1 MIKGL
6 LTILFI
12 IPFFVTAQVG
22 LPAIKYVNSA
32 IPFVPT
38 DTSGLLT
45 WFYADTLSTTE
56 GYGNGDDVNVWTD
69 ISGNGNDANKITAP
83 VYATSELD
91 GKAAVSF
98 IDATTQSMQVSNT
111 SIIAG
116 NTGLSVFI
124 VVKQK
129 SLGTNQVYLTKWDY
143 ATDGTFALQTD
154 DTNNDEV
161 MGYFATSC
169 VDAGGNNQHST
180 DANLTTNYFLLEYI
194 YDGTQSNANRVKIYR
209 NGTLLSISTNGTLP
223 TSLTS
228 CSATLKIG
236 AFGGG
241 LTRYFDGY
249 FAEILIYDHTLT
261 STGRTSVEN
270 YIHLHYPSLW

>member
-45 WFYADTLSTTE
+45 WFYADTLGLGDTDPVTE
-56 GYGNGDDVNVWTD
+56 WTD
-69 ISGNGNDANKITAP
+69 LSGNVNDATPISNAP
-83 VYATSELD
+83 HYATGELD
-91 GKAAVSF
+91 GKATVYFNAASSE
-98 IDATTQSMQVSNT
+98 SMKVTNT
-111 SIIAG
+111 SIIGG

-124 VVKQK
+124 VVKQT
-129 SLGTNQVYLTKWDY
+129 SLATNQVYLTKWDY

-161 MGYFATSC
+161 MGYFASGCT
-169 VDAGGNNQHST
+169 DAGGNNQHST
-180 DANLTTNYFLLEYI
+180 DADLTTNYFLLEYI